1 MVPVLTT
8 AQRPR
13 QVPAPCL
20 AGNRWS
26 LSYSTVDAPCNI
38 HADYFAKSSWKD
50 EGKQQRV
57 AFQRSA
63 TNCLANLQPAG
74 PDGGRAPPSMAR
86 FRPSKLFRRFSSRS
100 DVDSP
105 SKSRSAS
112 QHSPSPPPSAKV
124 PSSPQG
130 VQPVRTASIP
140 SASQLRKSSSLPRL
154 RKRSGTQG
162 TAKSEK
168 SAGEGERERGDSV
181 PEVPAVIREAR
192 ESVDLLAQHRVDLR
206 GSEEQGASVS
216 EVETA
221 SVDESSGRVDLVEQK
236 EAVVSAEELR
246 LDVEDLPPKP
256 IVVVEQPTPDVVEE
270 VRVVQQQD
278 SPDSRQLDT
287 PATTVSV
294 SPEYEQALST
304 ATTAAT
310 EISQPP
316 SAVVHDSQTPVKAH
330 FARKPSIVDS
340 ANVKIV
346 KTLIEAPSRGH
357 DRSTSDISPPLSTS
371 ATEYFARNMPSMAT
385 LLHRKIWVRRP
396 DQSATLVQIKED
408 DLVDDVRDMI
418 LRKYANSLGKTFD
431 APDMTLQVLSRA
443 EQGSA
448 PTIRTLGPEEEMC
461 RTIDQMY
468 PGGQMVNE
476 ALIIN
481 VPTKRTPKP
490 SPRFQVPYQQSSYY
504 AMDDFR
510 PLENGT
516 DYFPPMPVQIPATI
530 AQTTSSHDSR
540 TSQHHHAATA
550 VPATAVPAPADHYP
564 RSMTVLTTGQ
574 LPPLPSPGGGRRH
587 HNRPKYNRQP
597 TSSPTILSHPNAGAI
612 AVQPPT
618 GQPPQI
624 VHRSSARPRLD
635 SSASEAAHR
644 PNGIV
649 VPPAPS
655 LPTPPAPEAGPTN
668 RDNSA
673 PPTPS
678 AAVAPVGLGGYG
690 RLGRSKKPR
699 KTTPENS
706 SGTATSRRKKESSSA
721 SSPHPNASIASMLD
735 ASVPPIN
742 VLIVED
748 NIINL
753 RILEGLMKRLK
764 VRWQTAMNGQ
774 IAVDKWKAGGFHL
787 VLMDI
792 QMPVMNGLQATKE
805 IRRLERAN
813 SIGVFSSDEDESPTS
828 GTPNTDGKDQE
839 PSKSDDT
846 LPGLSDGLIK
856 SPVII
861 VALTA
866 SSLQSDRHEALAAG
880 CNDFLTKPVNF
891 VWLERKVK
899 EWGCMQALI
908 DFDGWRKWKEYAAKE
923 EAGKT
928 EEERQKEREK
938 EQKEKVR

>member
-1 MVPVLTT
+1 
-8 AQRPR
+8 
-13 QVPAPCL
+13 
-20 AGNRWS
+20 
-26 LSYSTVDAPCNI
+26 
-38 HADYFAKSSWKD
+38 
-50 EGKQQRV
+50 
-57 AFQRSA
+57 
-63 TNCLANLQPAG
+63 
-74 PDGGRAPPSMAR
+74 MAR

-100 DVDSP
+100 DVHSP
-105 SKSRSAS
+105 NKSRSVS
-112 QHSPSPPPSAKV
+112 QHSPSPPHSSEV
-124 PSSPQG
+124 PSPRLG
-130 VQPVRTASIP
+130 LQPARTASIP
-140 SASQLRKSSSLPRL
+140 PSSRQLRKSSSLPRL

-162 TAKSEK
+162 TAKSGK
-168 SAGEGERERGDSV
+168 SAGDGDREREDSV
-181 PEVPAVIREAR
+181 PEVPEVIREAR
-192 ESVDLLAQHRVDLR
+192 ESVDLLAQHRVDLS
-206 GSEEQGASVS
+206 GSEEKGLSVS
-216 EVETA
+216 EGETE
-221 SVDESSGRVDLVEQK
+221 SVGKSSGRVDSEEQK
-236 EAVVSAEELR
+236 EAIASAEDLR
-246 LDVEDLPPKP
+246 LEKEDLQQRP

-270 VRVVQQQD
+270 VRVVQQQE
-278 SPDSRQLDT
+278 SPDSRQFDT
-287 PATTVSV
+287 PATTASI
-294 SPEYEQALST
+294 SPEQEPGVST

-310 EISQPP
+310 EISQP
-316 SAVVHDSQTPVKAH
+316 ARTVVHHPQQQPGLAQ

-340 ANVKIV
+340 ANAKIV
-346 KTLIEAPSRGH
+346 KTLIDAPSRRQ
-357 DRSTSDISPPLSTS
+357 DRSTSDPSPPLSTS

-385 LLHRKIWVRRP
+385 MLHRKIWVRRP

-468 PGGQMVNE
+468 PGGQTVNE

-490 SPRFQVPYQQSSYY
+490 SPRFQMPYQQPNYY

-510 PLENGT
+510 PLENGN

-530 AQTTSSHDSR
+530 PQTASSHDSR
-540 TSQHHHAATA
+540 SSQHHHAAA
-550 VPATAVPAPADHYP
+550 AAGGPATAGPATAEHYP

-587 HNRPKYNRQP
+587 HNRPKYIRQP
-597 TSSPTILSHPNAGAI
+597 TSSPTILSHPNAGAV
-612 AVQPPT
+612 AVQPSA
-618 GQPPQI
+618 GQLPQM

-644 PNGIV
+644 PNGIAV
-649 VPPAPS
+649 PAPPP

-678 AAVAPVGLGGYG
+678 AAVAPVGLGGHG
-690 RLGRSKKPR
+690 RVGRPKKPR
-699 KTTPENS
+699 KTTPENT

-721 SSPHPNASIASMLD
+721 SSPHPSNSIASMLD

-813 SIGVFSSDEDESPTS
+813 SIGVFSSTSPDEDENAPN
-828 GTPNTDGKDQE
+828 GTPNSDKKDNE
-839 PSKSDDT
+839 PSKSDDS
-846 LPGLSDGLIK
+846 LPGLSEGLIK

-938 EQKEKVR
+938 EQKEKVRMEKVSFGPIANT